1 MMKKAPNGKG
11 QKRAYV
17 YLRLSVD
24 KEGGTPQSIDAQ
36 RSAIR
41 AYAKKNGIEIVEEF
55 VDAGFSGQND
65 RRPDFQRM
73 VAQATAQ
80 DRPVDLVLMY
90 MFSRIARNMR
100 LFFNTLG
107 DLEDAGV
114 EVVSITEDFG
124 QGRGRRIGRTI
135 AAMIAEEQARDAAI
149 LTRKSR
155 RENARQ
161 GFYNGGPV
169 AFGYRSYV
177 ARQDDQKS
185 RMKLEIVPEE
195 AEVIRQIFDWADAGR
210 GGRWIVKTLND
221 TGASFRGAKFSNS
234 SIAAILA
241 REMYVGVYHDRTA
254 DDDGVVPEIEDA
266 IPVPCPVI
274 IEREQFERVA
284 AIRAT
289 RNPRRTPPHVAAG
302 TTLLVGLAKCGMP
315 GCTSGMT
322 IRTGKSGQYAY
333 YTCNDRVNRGGK
345 CSCPSIRREQLDK
358 VVLDAIER
366 QLLEPDRLRTLLQDV
381 VNLSD
386 QKRASSEDELS
397 RARAEQT
404 RVRTAIN
411 RLLILVEEGTIG
423 PRDPAFAERMGANRA
438 QLAALSSRIDTL
450 ETQLARGSRRITEKT
465 IDKFGAL
472 LSAKLR
478 DDDPALRGAYLRMF
492 VSEVRV
498 LDSEIA
504 ISGPTAALE
513 AGVATGLPRGGKAVP
528 IFDREWCRPSD
539 SNRRPTAY
547 KAVALPAELGRPLIL
562 RPMRQAAEN
571 S

>member
-1 MMKKAPNGKG
+1 MMKALNGKG

-41 AYAKKNGIEIVEEF
+41 AYAKKQDIQIVEEF

-73 VAQATAQ
+73 VAQATAG

-195 AEVIRQIFDWADAGR
+195 AAIVRQIFDWADAGR

-221 TGASFRGAKFSNS
+221 AGTSFRGAKFSNS

-241 REMYVGVYHDRTA
+241 REMYVGVYYDRTA
-254 DDDGVVPEIEDA
+254 DDEGIIPEIEDA
-266 IPVPCPVI
+266 IRVSCPVI
-274 IEREQFERVA
+274 VERDQFERVA
-284 AIRAT
+284 AIRAN
-289 RNPRRTPPHVAAG
+289 RNPRKTAPHVAAG

-322 IRTGKSGQYAY
+322 IRTGKGGQYAY

-345 CSCPSIRREQLDK
+345 CACPSVRREQLDA
-358 VVLDAIER
+358 VVIDAIEQ
-366 QLLEPDRLRTLLQDV
+366 QLLERDRLRTLLQDV

-386 QKRASSEDELS
+386 QKRAANQDELS

-423 PRDPAFAERMGANRA
+423 PRDPAFAERMAANRA
-438 QLAALSSRIDTL
+438 QLAALTSRIDTL
-450 ETQLARGSRRITEKT
+450 ETQLVRGSRRITEQT
-465 IDKFGAL
+465 VDRFGAL
-472 LSAKLR
+472 LSAKLH
-478 DDDPALRGAYLRMF
+478 DDDSALRGAYLRMF

-498 LDSEIA
+498 SESEIA

-513 AGVATGLPRGGKAVP
+513 AGMATGLPHKGAVP
-528 IFDREWCRPSD
+528 NFDREWCPEED
-539 SNRRPTAY
+539 SNLH
-547 KAVALPAELGRPLIL
+547 ALAS
-562 RPMRQAAEN
+562 A
-571 S
+571 ST